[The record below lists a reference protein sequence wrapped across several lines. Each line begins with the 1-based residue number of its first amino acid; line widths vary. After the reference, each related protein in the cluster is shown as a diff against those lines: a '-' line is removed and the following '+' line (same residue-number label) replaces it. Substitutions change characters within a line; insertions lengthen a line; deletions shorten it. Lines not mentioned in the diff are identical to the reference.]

1 VGQRV
6 VMPTYDL
13 IDLYSEPEVNRVSGF
28 AEAARKLDMDAL
40 CNAYSYL
47 VQHAPKRRLTKKS
60 YFQTNHKGLPS
71 GEGVSNRREEH
82 LALALFNQ
90 SRQFDFPGG
99 RDLEIIDYQT
109 PLKSRQGDKGVGKI
123 DLFGVINNSIPAVI
137 ELKVKGIKG
146 RKADTP
152 LRALLEG
159 LAYCAIVEANLADIA
174 DEAKS
179 IFHLH
184 IAHTRPDLLVLAPND
199 YWRSYLSKPSTG
211 GWFQLLQNLI
221 TEIGQKLHLNVHLVS
236 LEDADFE
243 MGSSEKHPKL
253 INQYYMAP
261 LCLKKFSF

>member
-1 VGQRV
+1 
-6 VMPTYDL
+6 MPTYDL

-109 PLKSRQGDKGVGKI
+109 PLKSRQGDKGVEKMI
-123 DLFGVINNSIPAVI
+123 YS
-137 ELKVKGIKG
+137 EL
-146 RKADTP
+146 
-152 LRALLEG
+152 
-159 LAYCAIVEANLADIA
+159 
-174 DEAKS
+174 
-179 IFHLH
+179 
-184 IAHTRPDLLVLAPND
+184 
-199 YWRSYLSKPSTG
+199 
-211 GWFQLLQNLI
+211 
-221 TEIGQKLHLNVHLVS
+221 
-236 LEDADFE
+236 
-243 MGSSEKHPKL
+243 
-253 INQYYMAP
+253 
-261 LCLKKFSF
+261 